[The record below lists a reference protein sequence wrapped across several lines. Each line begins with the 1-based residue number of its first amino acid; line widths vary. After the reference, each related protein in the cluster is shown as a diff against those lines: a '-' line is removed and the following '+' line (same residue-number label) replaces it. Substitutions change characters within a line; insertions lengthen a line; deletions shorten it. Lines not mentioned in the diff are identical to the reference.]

1 MVSEKTIQQAAV
13 LLSEKFHP
21 DRIILFGSY
30 ARGTADRHSDVD
42 LMVIT
47 EAVSGKNRVK
57 TMSEMSGEIDRLGF
71 SKDIVVLTPDEYEV
85 DKDIPGTIAR
95 YVSKEGRVL
104 YERKRRRGQKESKRM
119 AASR

>member
-1 MVSEKTIQQAAV
+1 MVSEKTIKQAAV
-13 LLSEKFHP
+13 LLAEKYHP
-21 DRIILFGSY
+21 YRIILFGSY

-42 LMVIT
+42 LLVIT
-47 EAVSGKNRVK
+47 EAATRNNRVK
-57 TMSEMSGEIDRLGF
+57 IMSEMSGEIDRLGF
-71 SKDIVVLTPDEYEV
+71 PKDIVVLTPDEYEV

-95 YVSKEGRVL
+95 YVSKEGRLL